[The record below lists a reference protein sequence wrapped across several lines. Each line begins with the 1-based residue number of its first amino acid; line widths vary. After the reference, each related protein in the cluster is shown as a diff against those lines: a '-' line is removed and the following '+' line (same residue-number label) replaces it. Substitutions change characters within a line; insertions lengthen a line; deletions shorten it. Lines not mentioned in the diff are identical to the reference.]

1 MGILDNFE
9 KGLERAVNG
18 AFVKTFK
25 SGLQPVEIAAQLR
38 RELDTHAAVVDRD
51 LILVPNSFTLRV
63 SRADAERMASIGTA
77 LTDQLRQAVEKHASS
92 QGYQFAGV
100 VQVGFREDDAISEGV
115 LEIDS
120 RTAEGSVT
128 WMPVVDVAGAR
139 HPLPVGRTVIGR
151 GSDADITVDDPGTS
165 RRHVEIAWDG
175 TRAQV
180 RDLGSTN
187 GSELNGAPVT
197 KAPLPPESVIRIGR
211 TAITFRVVP
220 QATEERGGRD
230 TRGQRHDDGFWGAS

>member
-100 VQVGFREDDAISEGV
+100 VQVGFREDDAVS
-115 LEIDS
+115 
-120 RTAEGSVT
+120 
-128 WMPVVDVAGAR
+128 
-139 HPLPVGRTVIGR
+139 
-151 GSDADITVDDPGTS
+151 
-165 RRHVEIAWDG
+165 
-175 TRAQV
+175 
-180 RDLGSTN
+180 
-187 GSELNGAPVT
+187 
-197 KAPLPPESVIRIGR
+197 
-211 TAITFRVVP
+211 
-220 QATEERGGRD
+220 
-230 TRGQRHDDGFWGAS
+230 

>member
-100 VQVGFREDDAISEGV
+100 VQVGFREDDAVSEGV

-128 WMPVVDVAGAR
+128 WMPVVDVAGTR

-165 RRHVEIAWDG
+165 R
-175 TRAQV
+175 
-180 RDLGSTN
+180 
-187 GSELNGAPVT
+187 
-197 KAPLPPESVIRIGR
+197 
-211 TAITFRVVP
+211 
-220 QATEERGGRD
+220 
-230 TRGQRHDDGFWGAS
+230 